1 MAVSELV
8 LVERGAGA
16 GEVDGPRTQS
26 QLRRSS
32 LAPATQAKQ
41 RFHVRLPCS
50 AHLLPTNTV
59 GERG

>member
-8 LVERGAGA
+8 LIERGAGA

-41 RFHVRLPCS
+41 RFHV
-50 AHLLPTNTV
+50 
-59 GERG
+59 